1 MLSLAEYIK
10 DFRKKNKLTQQ
21 QFADRCGLSNG
32 FISQLENDYRPGKN
46 KERMLPNMR
55 TMKALAQGMGIDLN
69 DLLSSV
75 NTDINLYDNGSEDPV
90 PSFKGV
96 PRYAL
101 ICCGNGGFVDDNILD
116 YISLPSSWLSASKE
130 YFAQTASGDS
140 MEGAGIYDGDIL
152 VFEKVS
158 TPQQGRIGCFCIDDN
173 EAMCKKYRV
182 AADGRIYLMPA
193 NPNYDPIPVDP
204 GMEHFRCL
212 GLLAFVI
219 SDRRK

>member
-1 MLSLAEYIK
+1 MPLKLYENIRALRKARKMSQEELASRTGYTDRSSIARIEAGDIDLSQSKIQL
-10 DFRKKNKLTQQ
+10 
-21 QFADRCGLSNG
+21 FADVFGVTPT
-32 FISQLENDYRPGKN
+32 QLMGDLPGQAV
-46 KERMLPNMR
+46 R
-55 TMKALAQGMGIDLN
+55 
-69 DLLSSV
+69 SV
-75 NTDINLYDNGSEDPV
+75 SV
-90 PSFKGV
+90 PI
-96 PRYAL
+96 YAP

-173 EAMCKKYRV
+173 EAMCKKYRI
-182 AADGRIYLMPA
+182 AGDGRIYLMPA

-219 SDRRK
+219 SDRRSE